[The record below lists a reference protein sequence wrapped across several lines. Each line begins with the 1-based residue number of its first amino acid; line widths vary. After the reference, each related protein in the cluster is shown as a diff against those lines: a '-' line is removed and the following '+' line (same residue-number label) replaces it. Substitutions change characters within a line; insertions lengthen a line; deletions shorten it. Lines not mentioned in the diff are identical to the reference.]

1 MSLATC
7 WELGSGGEVFV
18 IPVVALSDPAAE
30 VIPEDLLGLAGLWRQ
45 NVSDLVISE
54 HSVNR
59 VVFLRQLNNVVVIVG
74 TTVAVD
80 GCKDPL
86 RK

>member
-1 MSLATC
+1 MSLATR

-30 VIPEDLLGLAGLWRQ
+30 VIPEYLLGLAGLWRQ
-45 NVSDLVISE
+45 NVSDLVICE
-54 HSVNR
+54 HFVHG

-74 TTVAVD
+74 ITVAVD

-86 RK
+86 KK